1 MEKTKAR
8 KGQILHK
15 KGEEVRKL
23 EIVLSGAL
31 QMTDGGDVD
40 VRLGSGSIA
49 GAVYEP
55 GDVYAFDYVALG
67 HIHSPQ
73 KVGREEVRYSG
84 SPLKYSLSEVNNEKS
99 VPLITILGDEPVQIE
114 LAALK
119 PLRGMRHLKGT
130 MKELLDPANVK
141 DTNDFIYA
149 TFTDEDIIDDAMGIF
164 QNTYP
169 YTVKIDYDNRYTK
182 TMEQTDI
189 TSIVSSRSFSDLIRD
204 YYRLV
209 FGCEISEEEMD
220 VMKMAAREAGVID
233 EAG

>member
-1 MEKTKAR
+1 VKNDIISPSGEK
-8 KGQILHK
+8 
-15 KGEEVRKL
+15 EEVSSMKVLVVGGGGREHAICWKLAQSPKVTQLYCAPGNAGIASVAQCVNIAATDVDTMVQWAVDNAMDFVVVAPDDPLALGMVDKL
-23 EIVLSGAL
+23 EA
-31 QMTDGGDVD
+31 
-40 VRLGSGSIA
+40 A
-49 GAVYEP
+49 GIR
-55 GDVYAFDYVALG
+55 AFGPRQNAA
-67 HIHSPQ
+67 
-73 KVGREEVRYSG
+73 
-84 SPLKYSLSEVNNEKS
+84 
-99 VPLITILGDEPVQIE
+99 ILE
-114 LAALK
+114 ASKAFS
-119 PLRGMRHLKGT
+119 
-130 MKELLDPANVK
+130 KELMRKYHIPTAK
-141 DTNDFIYA
+141 YA